1 MSDQELFNN
10 IKTILEEI
18 YGKGHVR
25 KCTMQPD
32 KVFITSMYGN
42 EELCH
47 HTGLEVLDGSK
58 DIPSNWWNV
67 YLDMDGNCHLGR

>member
-1 MSDQELFNN
+1 MSNQELFNN

-25 KCTMQPD
+25 ECTMQPD
-32 KVFITSMYGN
+32 KAFITSPYGN

-47 HTGLEVLDGSK
+47 HTGYEVLDGNEDS
-58 DIPSNWWNV
+58 PENWWNV
-67 YLDMDGNCHLGR
+67 YTDAQGTYRLGR